1 MATVGKLAVIVA
13 QYGAD
18 VSACVASHRRDEAV
32 EVVQQTA
39 DESATQLTS
48 RVRESVSRLVSAG
61 YHVHS
66 ASFVARGGFDVRDV
80 MATAGLLRG
89 LVATMVAVGAG
100 HVHIHA
106 ETPDVQTRYALT
118 ALTNT
123 ISEQLQGTGV
133 EFHTDFI
140 SPMAEPPSAAAAAPD
155 AHALESAT
163 VAPPSSARASP

>member
-1 MATVGKLAVIVA
+1 MATVGKLAVVVA

-18 VSACVASHRRDEAV
+18 VSACVASQGQEGTV
-32 EVVQQTA
+32 EIVQQAA
-39 DESATQLTS
+39 DETSTQLTS
-48 RVRESVSRLVSAG
+48 RVRELLSRLVGAG
-61 YHVHS
+61 YRVHS

-100 HVHIHA
+100 QVHIHA

-118 ALTNT
+118 ALTNA
-123 ISEQLQGTGV
+123 ILEQLRGTGV

-140 SPMAEPPSAAAAAPD
+140 SPVAQPACAANDPPEGRSLDAVSRTSGAP
-155 AHALESAT
+155 AG
-163 VAPPSSARASP
+163 